1 MDSKEQME
9 FLYEVFE
16 ASLPRLGPGDE
27 ASTVKALNLLRSAG
41 FPRGD
46 RAILRATRILDLGCG
61 NGAQTIP
68 LARNT
73 EGPILAMDNHQP
85 FLNELLRRVEAAG
98 LAGRVQVS
106 RRDMRSLE
114 TSDGPFDLIW
124 SEGALFIVGFREGL
138 TACHSLLTPGGGL
151 AVSELAWLRPDVPA
165 ACRQFFDTVYP
176 AMTDMETNLATIR
189 ACGYDL
195 VGHFVQPES
204 AWWEPFYHPLA
215 ERLRSLRGQYAAD
228 ARKLAMIEPMEM
240 EIDMYRQYSAY
251 YGNVFYVMRRR

>member
-27 ASTVKALNLLRSAG
+27 ASTVKALNMLRAAG

-46 RAILRATRILDLGCG
+46 QAILRASRILDLGCG

-68 LARNT
+68 LAQNT
-73 EGPILAMDNHQP
+73 EGPILAMDNHPP
-85 FLNELLRRVEAAG
+85 FLDELLRRVEAAG

-106 RRDMRSLE
+106 LRDMRSLE

-151 AVSELAWLRPDVPA
+151 AVSELAWLRPDAPA
-165 ACRQFFDTVYP
+165 ACREFFDALYP
-176 AMTDMETNLATIR
+176 AMTDIEANLAVIR
-189 ACGYDL
+189 ACDYDI

-204 AWWEPFYHPLA
+204 AWWEPYYHPLA
-215 ERLRSLRGQYAAD
+215 ERLRFLRGSYAAD
-228 ARKLAMIEPMEM
+228 ARKLAMIEYMEK
-240 EIDMYRQYSAY
+240 EIDTYRQYSAY